1 MKKIKQNRSERVGTQ
16 LSKSDM
22 EKIIEVAE
30 DYGNISISKAVDL
43 LTIKGLSK

>member
-16 LSKSDM
+16 FTKSDM
-22 EKIIEVAE
+22 QKIIEFAE
-30 DYGNISISKAVDL
+30 DYGNNSIFKAVEL

>member
-16 LSKSDM
+16 FTKSDM
-22 EKIIEVAE
+22 EKIIEFAE
-30 DYGNISISKAVDL
+30 DYGNISISKAVEL